1 MYSPTQLLFFGVPL
15 SFSAV
20 LLAAL
25 HWYPWRDLSRVAA
38 YAVGTC
44 VTVGVPVLTM
54 LAAALVGTSYDEL
67 VWAAFLVANTVVC
80 GATVQLAYL
89 VDSRRPLTLEDKHAA
104 TRD

>member
-1 MYSPTQLLFFGVPL
+1 
-15 SFSAV
+15 V

-25 HWYPWRDLSRVAA
+25 HWYPWRGLSRVAA
-38 YAVGTC
+38 YALGTC

-54 LAAALVGTSYDEL
+54 LAAALLETGYSEL
-67 VWAAFLVANTVVC
+67 TWAAFLVANTIVC

-104 TRD
+104 ARD